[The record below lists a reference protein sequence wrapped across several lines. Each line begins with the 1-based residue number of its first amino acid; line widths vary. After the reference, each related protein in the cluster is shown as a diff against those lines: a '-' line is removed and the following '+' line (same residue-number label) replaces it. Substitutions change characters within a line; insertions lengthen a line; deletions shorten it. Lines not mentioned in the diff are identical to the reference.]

1 MKNITL
7 LAAALFFQLSFSQMS
22 GNINY
27 RNQVQ
32 YTDNNISVAIPVVDD
47 NIISVKGLAN
57 IKAEQYIAIFSVT
70 QVGENADEVNELID
84 KRINTSMAQIK
95 LTKGVETY
103 VDMISF
109 VPVYQYNVEKKIFS
123 KKTYNEVPAGFELK
137 KNLHIKFT
145 DPTQLN
151 AFISILSKNEIYD
164 LVRVDYFSST
174 IESIRKE
181 LMNKA
186 KLALQEKV
194 KNFEAILGESF
205 ATAKKNVND
214 GFRVT
219 LPTEMYKSY
228 EAYNSSSLALT
239 KFTNVNQVNK
249 ATTSYYQPILDKEFD
264 FVINPVIH
272 EPVIQVMY
280 EIKLTI
286 NREKEKEKKTETK
299 EINNYILVT
308 PTGEVKNLNLLAKP

>member
-7 LAAALFFQLSFSQMS
+7 FASVLFFQLSFSQVS

-32 YTDNNISVAIPVVDD
+32 YADNNISIAIPVVNE

-57 IKAEQYIAIFSVT
+57 VKAEQYVAIFSIT
-70 QVGENADEVNELID
+70 QIGESAEEVNELMD
-84 KRINTSMAQIK
+84 KLINTSLAQIK
-95 LTKGVETY
+95 LNKAVETY
-103 VDMISF
+103 IDMISF

-123 KKTYNEVPAGFELK
+123 KKTYTEVPAGFELK

-145 DPTQLN
+145 NPSQLN
-151 AFISILSKNEIYD
+151 DFISILSKNEIYD
-164 LVRVDYFSST
+164 LVRVDYFASN

-194 KNFEAILGESF
+194 KNFETILGESF
-205 ATAKKNVND
+205 TTATKNISD
-214 GFRVT
+214 GFRTT

-228 EAYNSSSLALT
+228 EAYNSSSLALNKMANAT
-239 KFTNVNQVNK
+239 QINK

-264 FVINPVIH
+264 FVINPVIQ

-286 NREKEKEKKTETK
+286 NREKEKKTETK

-308 PTGEVKNLNLLAKP
+308 PNGEVKNLNLLAKP